1 MKNLTYLLILLFAF
15 NSCDFIKQMT
25 EKKQE
30 KAVEE
35 NTVASKPKIKNGVK
49 KYYFDTGE
57 LKSIVNYKN
66 NKKVGISETF
76 YKSGEKQ
83 YDIPYVDGM
92 KHGVVKWYYKDGKVY
107 RETDYIK
114 GKKSGYQRKFWE
126 NGKLKS
132 EAFYKDNLASIG
144 LKEIS
149 KTDKKKSTP
158 TIEVQKINL
167 LKTKQEYVLKF
178 KLSTGRKKV
187 KFYQAKLIDG
197 KFFPENGGKG
207 IKELKTVAGVGE
219 LRIPVGKGFNID
231 KDINIVAVESTAYQN
246 KRIISKKV
254 HVSVRNPL

>member
-1 MKNLTYLLILLFAF
+1 
-15 NSCDFIKQMT
+15 MT
-25 EKKQE
+25 EKTQE
-30 KAVEE
+30 KLAEE
-35 NTVASKPKIKNGVK
+35 NTVVPKSKMKNGAK

-83 YDIPYVDGM
+83 YDIPYVGGM
-92 KHGVVKWYYKDGKVY
+92 KQGIVKWYYKDGKVY
-107 RETDYIK
+107 RETDYK
-114 GKKSGYQRKFWE
+114 RGKKSGYQRKYWE
-126 NGKLKS
+126 NGRLKS
-132 EAFYKDNLASIG
+132 EVFYKDNLVSVG

-149 KTDKKKSTP
+149 KTDKKKSAP
-158 TIEVQKINL
+158 YIEVQKINL

-178 KLSTGRKKV
+178 KLSNGRKKV
-187 KFYQAKLIDG
+187 KFYQAKLIEG
-197 KFFPENGGKG
+197 KYFSVNGGKG
-207 IKELKTVAGVGE
+207 SVEIKTVSGVGE

-231 KDINIVAVESTAYQN
+231 KNISIVAVESTAYQN